1 MYLLYIKHW
10 VKYPKQTVYQLCE
23 VSTII
28 ALIFQMEIL
37 CLEILNVTPP
47 EIIQVVSRRTGMLK
61 SELYLRSLV

>member
-1 MYLLYIKHW
+1 MYLLYINHW
-10 VKYPKQTVYQLCE
+10 VKYSKQTVYQLCE

-47 EIIQVVSRRTGMLK
+47 EIIRVVSGRTRMLK
-61 SELYLRSLV
+61 SDLYLKSLM